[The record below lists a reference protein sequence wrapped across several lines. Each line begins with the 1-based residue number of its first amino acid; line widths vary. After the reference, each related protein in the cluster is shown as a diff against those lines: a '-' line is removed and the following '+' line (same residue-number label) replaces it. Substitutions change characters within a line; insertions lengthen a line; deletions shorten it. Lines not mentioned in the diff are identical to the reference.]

1 MSIVKKLVDKLDVR
15 QVLEE
20 LNFSSIKSAGS
31 ELKACCNIHGGNN
44 PTAFTI
50 NSRTGIFYC
59 HTGCQAGGDVFD
71 VIMQVNEVGFKQ
83 AVIWLANLQGIT
95 NIDWATEEVDENYFR
110 DEAKKFIEL
119 MMKKANKKEL
129 PSWEPKGMTFEPI
142 SEYRGYSPETIAHW
156 GIRHCL
162 SGDLE
167 HRVVMT
173 IEDVE
178 NRLVGMTGRATLED
192 QAHKYYHRP
201 RSLNTGWVLTGLG
214 RNLEYVREAGNTVKI
229 VEGIPDCAR
238 WFDNGYR
245 NVCCPIGLFFTDE
258 HVEQLFKGGITTI
271 EIGFDND
278 RAGRNGIRKAIK
290 KAQWKFEIKVLDYP
304 EGKDADECDPEDLAR
319 VNANKLTVYEW
330 YDKYGKDLEK

>member
-1 MSIVKKLVDKLDVR
+1 MSIVEKITKSMDVR
-15 QVLEE
+15 AVLEE

-31 ELKACCNIHGGNN
+31 ELKACCGIHGGDN
-44 PTAFTI
+44 PTAFSI
-50 NSRTGIFYC
+50 NSRTGIWYC
-59 HTGCQAGGDVFD
+59 HTGCMTGGDIFD
-71 VIMQVNEVGFKQ
+71 VIMQVEEIGFKQ

-95 NIDWATEEVDENYFR
+95 NIDWSTEEIDENYFR

-129 PSWEPKGMTFEPI
+129 PSWEPRGMTFEPI
-142 SEYRGYSPETIAHW
+142 SEYRWYSPETIAHW
-156 GIRHCL
+156 GIQYCT

-178 NRLVGMTGRATLED
+178 NRLVGMTGRATLKD

-258 HVEQLFKGGITTI
+258 HVEQLFKAGVTTI
-271 EIGFDND
+271 ELGFDGD
-278 RAGRNGIRKAIK
+278 KAGRNGIRKAIRR
-290 KAQWKFEIKVLDYP
+290 ATWKFEIKVLDYP
-304 EGKDADECDPEDLAR
+304 DGKDADDCTPEELAR
-319 VNANKLTVYEW
+319 VDANKMYAWEW
-330 YDKYGKDLEK
+330 LEKYGKDLEK